1 MRLPYWES
9 ILAEKIEAAKHLP
22 FKWGQHDCIL
32 WAGGVAEAI
41 TGNDYLSEF
50 KGQYKTK
57 KEAYRLIKSI
67 AKTLPEA
74 VDQYVTRKPV
84 LMARRGDVVWNG
96 EGMGVCNGV
105 YSIFLTPKNG
115 LISIKTKD
123 CTIAW
128 HID

>member
-9 ILAEKIEAAKHLP
+9 ILAEKIEEAKHLP
-22 FKWGQHDCIL
+22 FKWGTHDCIL
-32 WAGGVAEAI
+32 WAGGVAESI
-41 TGNDYLSEF
+41 TGKDYLSEF

-57 KEAYRLIKSI
+57 KEAYRIIKSI

-96 EGMGVCNGV
+96 EGMGVCNGAH
-105 YSIFLTPKNG
+105 SIFLTPNNG
-115 LISIKTKD
+115 LVSIKTKD

-128 HID
+128 RID